1 MAKSSLANRFVHGVF
16 VLAVATFGCGEDA
29 ETNADAS
36 ACLEAS
42 WIWASC
48 VEGRADHIARRVPLD
63 ELCEEYRCPVD
74 WDAAV
79 AAAAACD
86 VENEPEYGQSCWSA
100 GTRCGINLAVSNR
113 GPDPRYF
120 YYDPISGELTGA
132 AVQLTDTF
140 EECQVSEEIAGQQAP
155 GAATKAARKS
165 VGMS

>member
-1 MAKSSLANRFVHGVF
+1 MAKSSLANRLAHGVI
-16 VLAVATFGCGEDA
+16 VLAVATFGCGE
-29 ETNADAS
+29 NPDAS

-48 VEGRADHIARRVPLD
+48 DEERADHIARRVPLD
-63 ELCEEYRCPVD
+63 ELCDEYQCPVD

-100 GTRCGINLAVSNR
+100 GARCGINLAVSNR

-120 YYDPISGELTGA
+120 YYDPISGELTGG
-132 AVQLTDTF
+132 AVQLTDVY
-140 EECQVSEEIAGQQAP
+140 EECEVSEEIAGQQPPLCCDAP
-155 GAATKAARKS
+155 DGGS
-165 VGMS
+165 